1 LKVDWL
7 LRFLNPYKAEGGL
20 VRILARS
27 CFQVTRAAAKCWRG
41 TGRTVSC
48 CNCSGELGGPKSK
61 DEKRCGARGR
71 HSGPPL
77 SPWTQC
83 NIGRI
88 GASTLALQGLAFPWV
103 AISPRTWNG
112 SDRPCVFSIFER
124 KRYKNASTSGP
135 YFGGRNLT
143 PKTGVMRQRNSRAK

>member
-1 LKVDWL
+1 MDWL

-71 HSGPPL
+71 HSGPRL
-77 SPWTQC
+77 SPLDAMEKHWAYR
-83 NIGRI
+83 GVD
-88 GASTLALQGLAFPWV
+88 AGLATFGVLVGSNLVGSNLVIVKPCKSSVDTPIRPMFPL
-103 AISPRTWNG
+103 
-112 SDRPCVFSIFER
+112 RPTETVLQFLVL
-124 KRYKNASTSGP
+124 A
-135 YFGGRNLT
+135 
-143 PKTGVMRQRNSRAK
+143 